1 MIFLEIF
8 SIILVAG
15 EDLCLSFFDLDIALV
30 RLPKLLEFNEY
41 VKPICLPTN
50 KVKAIDEIKKLD
62 EKTLIISGFGW
73 TLETQTSPTKNLQFA
88 KVVKQNSDQCFKDV
102 CKKDF
107 PPRWETMKTDGFC
120 MRGKNSEVY

>member
-1 MIFLEIF
+1 MF

-50 KVKAIDEIKKLD
+50 KVKAIDEIKNWMKKL
-62 EKTLIISGFGW
+62 
-73 TLETQTSPTKNLQFA
+73 
-88 KVVKQNSDQCFKDV
+88 
-102 CKKDF
+102 
-107 PPRWETMKTDGFC
+107 
-120 MRGKNSEVY
+120 

>member
-1 MIFLEIF
+1 MF
-8 SIILVAG
+8 SITLVPG

-50 KVKAIDEIKKLD
+50 KVKAIDEVKKLD

-73 TLETQTSPTKNLQFA
+73 TLETQTSPTKNLQIQLVIEKMWA
-88 KVVKQNSDQCFKDV
+88 HPQ
-102 CKKDF
+102 
-107 PPRWETMKTDGFC
+107 E
-120 MRGKNSEVY
+120 